1 MVRRPLSGKAIA
13 NEREYPYIVEL
24 LAADDKLDV
33 DLSRAGLQ
41 PFTRVERF
49 RCGTGGELSERAKS
63 IFDGVFP
70 IRTRPARSRNSSA
83 EKSCNACF
91 VVNQE

>member
-33 DLSRAGLQ
+33 DLSRRITAFHACRKVQVRHGRRIVREGQ
-41 PFTRVERF
+41 IYF
-49 RCGTGGELSERAKS
+49 RWCFSDSDKASAFKEQFGGEVLQRLLC
-63 IFDGVFP
+63 
-70 IRTRPARSRNSSA
+70 R
-83 EKSCNACF
+83 
-91 VVNQE
+91 